1 MHEQESTQISDYQ
14 IPMSKTEAKENEEE
28 EMFFAQKKIK
38 FETEL
43 TNKEFSG
50 KTVMSIIE

>member
-1 MHEQESTQISDYQ
+1 
-14 IPMSKTEAKENEEE
+14 MSMAEAKENEED

-38 FETEL
+38 FETEVIS
-43 TNKEFSG
+43 KDFSG